1 MNKNNSLQ
9 NQMVEAHSL
18 IQQGR
23 DDEAMTI
30 LSSLLRHLPRNPD
43 VSHLMALAYKG
54 AGDLEQATN
63 YFYKSLAL
71 NSQQPQV
78 YNNLANLQKAN
89 SDFKAAEE
97 NYFKAIAMQAEYLE
111 AHRNLALCYAT
122 QGLHAKAV
130 SAASRALSIRANDV
144 VSLLVIAN
152 GYRDLGQFEIAFDI
166 YQRASRLEPQNFS
179 IWHNLGVLHHLQH
192 ELEQARS
199 CYQKSYKLS
208 PSSPQVVQSLAL
220 VSNELGLSDEAIGI
234 FNIYLERHADDIEM
248 HRRFNEMLW
257 ETDSKSLF
265 GESYK
270 RAIRRIPQSR
280 ELRTNYISQ
289 LFKSGQ
295 LVAARD
301 ALVDAVNTLGYSS
314 QLLSLEGEVLAELEQ
329 YEVAS
334 NSLMRS
340 LEYEFSQHTAQQLVK
355 LNIVQADYVSAQE
368 WLDELM
374 SRYPE
379 CQLNWA
385 YQSLIW
391 RLTGDQRYSWLMD
404 YQQFVRLY
412 KLQTPTGYSNLDD
425 FLTSLESTLNSLHQ
439 MTHAPLEQTL
449 RHGTQTSARLL
460 HNSLPDCMALKS
472 ELSKIVKQYIG
483 ELPDDLSHPLL
494 SRKSEAF
501 EFSGS
506 WSVKLKSGGF
516 HVNHVHPQ
524 GWISSS
530 CYVSIP
536 QGMQDGT
543 DQREGQIKFGESPLN
558 LGDRECIEKIVKPE
572 AGLVVLFPSYCWHGT
587 IPFSGNDQDYRMTAP
602 FDVVPI

>member
-1 MNKNNSLQ
+1 
-9 NQMVEAHSL
+9 MVEAHSL

-23 DDEAMTI
+23 DEEAVI
-30 LSSLLRHLPRNPD
+30 LLTSLLKYLPSNPD

-54 AGDLEQATN
+54 AGDLEQASH
-63 YFYKSLAL
+63 YFQKSLAL
-71 NSQQPQV
+71 NPRQPQV

-89 SDFKAAEE
+89 NEFKTAEE
-97 NYFKAIAMQAEYLE
+97 NYLKAIAMNAEYLE
-111 AHRNLALCYAT
+111 AHRNLALCYVT
-122 QGLHAKAV
+122 QGLHAKAIS
-130 SAASRALSIRANDV
+130 SASKALNIRANDV
-144 VSLLVIAN
+144 VSLLVLAN
-152 GYRDLGQFEIAFDI
+152 GYRDLGQFKSAFDI
-166 YQRASRLEPQNFS
+166 YQRASSLDPDNFS
-179 IWHNLGVLHHLQH
+179 IWHNLGIHHHLQH
-192 ELEQARS
+192 ELEPARS
-199 CYQKSYKLS
+199 CYQKAYNLS

-220 VSNELGLSDEAIGI
+220 VSNELGLSEEAIRI
-234 FNIYLERHADDIEM
+234 FNIYLEQHAEDIET

-270 RAIRRIPQSR
+270 RAIQQIPQSR
-280 ELRTNYISQ
+280 ELRSNYISQ

-301 ALVDAVNTLGYSS
+301 ALLDAVKTLGYSP

-329 YEVAS
+329 YEAAS
-334 NSLMRS
+334 NSLARS
-340 LEYEFSQHTAQQLVK
+340 LEQEFSQHTAQQLVK
-355 LNIVQADYVSAQE
+355 LNIVQADYGSAQK

-374 SRYPE
+374 GRFPE

-391 RLTGDQRYSWLMD
+391 RLTEDQRYSWLMD
-404 YQQFVRLY
+404 YQQFIRPY
-412 KLQTPTGYSNLDD
+412 KLQTPSGYSSLES
-425 FLTSLESTLNSLHQ
+425 FLASLESTLNGLHQ

-460 HNSLPDCMALKS
+460 HNSLPECVALKS
-472 ELSKIVKQYIG
+472 ELSKIIEQYIA
-483 ELPDDLSHPLL
+483 ELPDDPSHPLL
-494 SRKSEAF
+494 SRKKETF

-506 WSVKLKSGGF
+506 WSVKLRPGGF

-536 QGMQDGT
+536 QAMDDDT

-558 LGDRECIEKIVKPE
+558 LGDRERIEKVIKPE
-572 AGLVVLFPSYCWHGT
+572 PGLVVLFPSYCWHGT
-587 IPFSGNDQDYRMTAP
+587 FPFSGSDQDYRMTAP